1 MDEKRVLLVTT
12 REIGEDERSVYYRE
26 MEIRSLVENLGLL
39 IVYQK
44 SFTLKDNIFGK
55 GQMEEIAEIARAVD
69 ASSIVVDTFLSPRE
83 EERLETIVE
92 RPVSDREEIIL
103 MIFAQNAHSK
113 EAVIQTKKAR
123 LLYLKPRLV
132 FRNASYSQ
140 QRGGVRGSKGEGEKE
155 IELRRRSIESEI
167 TKLDRELCD
176 IKRIRE
182 TQQKKRLSSSIP
194 SFALLGYT
202 NSGKTTIL
210 NYLSANCTPPEDKL
224 FATLDTTSRS
234 FTLPSGRDIIVSDTV
249 GFIRDLPPSLI
260 EAFSSTLEEA
270 LNSSGIIIV
279 ADASHPDAV
288 KCLRVT
294 LDTISSLGG
303 KDKIKL
309 VVLNKIDSPTDDISL
324 SALRSS
330 GYKTIETSFKDG
342 KGIEDFIASLDEI
355 TSSFYI
361 PLSLILPF
369 SSPLFAHLSKEEK
382 IKSVEYL
389 EDGIKVEC
397 EVKKEEKGRYTPYIC
412 KE

>member
-12 REIGEDERSVYYRE
+12 RGIGEDERNAYYRE
-26 MEIRSLVENLGLL
+26 MEIRSLIESLGLF
-39 IVYQK
+39 IAFQK
-44 SFTLKDNIFGK
+44 SFTVKDNLFGK
-55 GQMEEIAEIARAVD
+55 GQMEEIANIAVAVD
-69 ASSIVVDTFLSPRE
+69 ASSVVVDTFLSPRE
-83 EERLETIVE
+83 EAKMETATGCV
-92 RPVSDREEIIL
+92 VSDREEIIL
-103 MIFAQNAHSK
+103 LIFAQNAHSK

-123 LLYLKPRLV
+123 LMYLKPRLV

-155 IELRRRSIESEI
+155 IELRRRGIESEI
-167 TKLDRELCD
+167 TKLDRELDD

-182 TQQKKRLSSSIP
+182 TQQKKRLSSTVP

-210 NYLSANCTPPEDKL
+210 NYLSSNCTPPEDKL

-249 GFIRDLPPSLI
+249 GFIRNLPPSLI

-270 LNSSGIIIV
+270 LNSSAVIIV

-288 KCLRVT
+288 KCLKVT
-294 LDTISSLGG
+294 LETIYSLGG
-303 KDKIKL
+303 RDKIKL

-324 SALRSS
+324 SALLST
-330 GYKTIETSFKDG
+330 GYETVKTSFKEG
-342 KGIEDFIASLDEI
+342 KGIEDFIASLEKI

-361 PLSLILPF
+361 PMTLFLPF
-369 SSPLFAHLSKEEK
+369 SSPLFSHLSREGK

-389 EDGIKVEC
+389 EDGIKLEC
-397 EVKKEEKGRYTPYIC
+397 IVRKEEKGRYTPYIY